1 VSTGIRILYI
11 EDDPGLS
18 RLVRAKLEAE
28 GYRVEICATGREG
41 LAAFDEA
48 LHDLVIID
56 YQLPDYN
63 GLQVLESLVA
73 RGAAIPVIIATGAG
87 SEEIAVRAMKL
98 GAADY
103 INKESYGKFFHLLPS
118 LIEKTMRQHE
128 LARQKQRAETESRE
142 SEERLRSI
150 LASIDDAV
158 LVTDKAGLFVAARAS
173 GDHGRP
179 SAASP
184 DWIGATFRDVGGE
197 DVACAFE
204 ASFAAVQANNRVEQF
219 DYSLSMEGSEVWFNA
234 KVSPLKDMH
243 SGFAG
248 VTIVARDVTVRKQAE
263 EQLRLASLAANA
275 ASRAKTELLAGMSHE
290 LRTPLTA
297 IIGYA
302 EILFYEYFGTVNERQ
317 KQQLDVILQC
327 SRHLLDLINDILD
340 IAKIESGKTDLDL
353 SAVRIGSLISH
364 TVVLLKETAARRKIR
379 VQVTVPP
386 ELASLEISADERR
399 IKQVLFN
406 LLSNALKFTSEGGE
420 IEISLWMREGLLA
433 VSVTDT
439 GIGIPAT
446 ELEKIFEAFYQI
458 KGRPSTSRAP
468 GSGLGLSLARQIVDL
483 HGGRIWAESEG
494 EGTGSRFVFTLPMN
508 RPPGAQPLPTNQTGR
523 PPGAQSLPTNQTG
536 RPPGA
541 QKENG
546 AAH

>member
-1 VSTGIRILYI
+1 VSTGVRILYI

-18 RLVRAKLEAE
+18 RLVLMKLE
-28 GYRVEICATGREG
+28 GDGHRVEVCATGEEG

-63 GLQVLESLVA
+63 GLQVLEALVA
-73 RGAAIPVIIATGAG
+73 RGATVPVIIATGAG

-103 INKESYGKFFHLLPS
+103 INKETYDKFFQLLPS

-128 LARQKQRAETESRE
+128 LERQKQRAETELRE

-158 LVTDKAGLFVAARAS
+158 LVTDSTGLFVAARTPGPAGGGPVDDWVGRTFSDVFAPNVAS
-173 GDHGRP
+173 Q
-179 SAASP
+179 
-184 DWIGATFRDVGGE
+184 
-197 DVACAFE
+197 FE
-204 ASFAAVQANNRVEQF
+204 TAFAAVQARDRVEQF
-219 DYSLSMEGSEVWFNA
+219 DYSVPQEGTDVWFNA
-234 KVSPLKDMH
+234 KMSPLKDLH
-243 SGFAG
+243 RRFAG
-248 VTIVARDVTVRKQAE
+248 VTVVARDITGRKQAE
-263 EQLRLASLAANA
+263 DQLRLASLAADA
-275 ASRAKTELLAGMSHE
+275 ASRAKSDLLAGMSHE

-302 EILFYEYFGTVNERQ
+302 EILLYEYFGTVNDRQ

-340 IAKIESGKTDLDL
+340 ISKIESGKTELEL
-353 SAVRIGSLISH
+353 GKVYIGSLISH
-364 TVVLLKETAARRKIR
+364 TIVLLKETASRRRIR
-379 VQVTVPP
+379 IQTVLSP
-386 ELASLEISADERR
+386 ELASAFLTVDERR

-406 LLSNALKFTSEGGE
+406 LLSNALKFTPEGGHVE
-420 IEISLWMREGLLA
+420 VSMSMQKGSLA

-439 GIGIPAT
+439 GIGIPRA
-446 ELEKIFEAFYQI
+446 ELERIFESFYQI
-458 KGRPSTSRAP
+458 KGRSSSTKAP
-468 GSGLGLSLARQIVDL
+468 GSGLGLSLARQIIEL

-494 EGTGSRFVFTLPMN
+494 EGRGSRLTFTLPLERARN
-508 RPPGAQPLPTNQTGR
+508 
-523 PPGAQSLPTNQTG
+523 
-536 RPPGA
+536 
-541 QKENG
+541 
-546 AAH
+546 